1 MSDRLPIDPRP
12 QPPEKPL
19 LTDCCES
26 GCEVCVFDAY
36 ANARAAYKQAL
47 REWEAR
53 RSARESTAE
62 QSPQRTG

>member
-1 MSDRLPIDPRP
+1 MSDGSPTDPRP

-19 LTDCCES
+19 PTDCCDS

-53 RSARESTAE
+53 QSVPESAAE